1 MKQLEEKI
9 LELFEQGVKNR
20 TIDDIYQELNE
31 TYKKEAIQEVVTN
44 LEKKGKI
51 YRNKKD
57 QFQIWHNGLGR
68 IFGTIRITAK
78 GAGVLK
84 EESGKITF
92 IHRQFLNGAL
102 NGDKAIVN
110 EIQNNGKR
118 QEGKVERIVDR
129 MQSTILCEITNT
141 NVVKRLKP
149 LSENEDIKIKVDKE
163 DLNKYIDGD
172 RLLVKLELEKD
183 NQAYIGRISKKI
195 CHKDDPNSDLIT
207 IAAAHGFEYDFPSEV
222 KEEAKKMPR
231 DISQEDISN
240 RVDLRDKII
249 FTIDGEDTKDIDDA
263 ISLEILPNGNYKLGV
278 HIADVSHYVKPGSA
292 IFKEALKRGTSL
304 YMLSSV
310 IPMLPRELSN
320 GICSLNPNEDRLAKT
335 CEMEIDKNGNIIKSK
350 IFDSVIRSNK
360 KMSYTAVNEI
370 LENGNIPEG
379 YEEYSDILKEMHYLS
394 QQMDN
399 KKLIRGAVEF
409 DRPEMKIKT
418 DIKGRLYD
426 IQILRQK
433 SAETLIE
440 NFMLAANESVAT
452 IVSKKGLPF
461 MYRVHNYPNI
471 DKLNEITEIISDNNS
486 EISKPSAP
494 FTSSK
499 VVQTYL
505 KTLSKLKEYPAYSTM
520 ILKAMSKAEYSSTN
534 IGHYGLALSKYT
546 HFTSP
551 IRRFPDLIVHHLLNL
566 YQKENIDNLD
576 LKDLQ
581 ATIESMALHSSER
594 EQAAQKAEYAANSM
608 KTSEY
613 LADYIGEEF
622 SGIVTDITDRGMSV
636 QLDNLIEGY
645 INISDIEPKSFYKFF
660 RSKRMLI
667 SEDNSYRLGDNI
679 NLRLKSSNKKQRRIN
694 FVTTGHTD
702 NKNHKIKLDEKP
714 KTKKIGYRQN
724 KKNSV

>member
-694 FVTTGHTD
+694 FVATGHTD